1 MLLVI
6 TGCIKVDNATPYV
19 IIRDTEERLNDYI
32 RTIRWAVEET
42 SFTNIIFGDNS
53 NYDLESVP
61 ELSELRRKCVD
72 YKKRLEYYSF
82 EGNTQAVQQYGK
94 GYGEG
99 EILSY
104 LYDHSELMRKYP
116 YYYKI
121 TGRLT
126 IENIIKVNLSEKA
139 ENVFI
144 FDVGLGSVDTRF
156 YKLKMSDY
164 RNFFKNAYLKV
175 NDSENRCLEYIYYD
189 VLSANKLGFKRF
201 SRSLEFR
208 GKSGS
213 SGTEYCQSFRENVIY
228 ERIYL
233 SFLYSTYWGR
243 NVLRKIRRLIIK

>member
-6 TGCIKVDNATPYV
+6 TGCIKVDDAIPYV
-19 IIRDTEERLNDYI
+19 TIRNTKERLNDYI

-42 SFTNIIFGDNS
+42 SFTDIIFGDNS
-53 NYDLESVP
+53 NYDLENVP
-61 ELSELRRKCVD
+61 ELSELRIKCVD
-72 YKKRLEYYSF
+72 YKKRLECYSF
-82 EGNTQAVQQYGK
+82 EGNTQAAQQYGK

-104 LYDHSELMRKYP
+104 LYKHSELMRKYP

-126 IENIIKVNLSEKA
+126 IENIMKVSLSEKA

-144 FDVGLGSVDTRF
+144 FDVGLGNVDTRF

-164 RNFFKNAYLKV
+164 RKFFQNAYLKV
-175 NDSENRCLEYIYYD
+175 NDSENRFLEYVYYD
-189 VLSANKLGFKRF
+189 VLYANKLGFKRF

-208 GKSGS
+208 GKSGT
-213 SGTEYCQSFRENVIY
+213 SGTEYCQSYQENVIC

-243 NVLRKIRRLIIK
+243 NVLRMIRRLIVK